1 MSLSLCIY
9 LGTQLFN
16 FKNLNL
22 GFVKPASMNAGGCPR
37 TPSNVVCGR
46 SRMPATLP
54 KTADCFWGTA
64 QLGRPP
70 PPRFRTLE
78 GAVNWHPCA
87 RKDRLPGGQPA
98 EGREG
103 VDVRHVRPGE
113 HDPLELNA
121 VIPLVRPPLLVHGRA
136 VLKRNLKKICC
147 LSTFDEN
154 ATTEVAEKN
163 GCRRKKTGRR
173 PGTKAISRFRAPS
186 AVHQKCQKM
195 HCQLFLNFL
204 LVFFK
209 FRPRSSSQFVPWPAL
224 GGQSKKAVLK

>member
-22 GFVKPASMNAGGCPR
+22 GFVKPASMNAGGCPQ

-70 PPRFRTLE
+70 PPQVSNSRGSRQLASLRSKGPPARGTTCGGVEGGRRTSRPAGRTRPTGTE
-78 GAVNWHPCA
+78 CCDPA
-87 RKDRLPGGQPA
+87 RTPAAPGPWQGGPQ
-98 EGREG
+98 
-103 VDVRHVRPGE
+103 
-113 HDPLELNA
+113 
-121 VIPLVRPPLLVHGRA
+121 
-136 VLKRNLKKICC
+136 KKLKKKVCC

-154 ATTEVAEKN
+154 ATAEVAEKN

-173 PGTKAISRFRAPS
+173 PGTTATSRFRAPS

-204 LVFFK
+204 LVFF
-209 FRPRSSSQFVPWPAL
+209 
-224 GGQSKKAVLK
+224 